1 MDDVFKIHGRRLSI
15 QLIEKKWEDHLQ
27 TKALCILNE
36 DKKLLAFI
44 KTNERPENLFEK
56 LMTHIPFHMVPFLIL
71 AEDEEPPLSY
81 NGKVDKKSLK
91 DKVCDTFLKI
101 IWYIDKLNI
110 ICSKF

>member
-27 TKALCILNE
+27 TKALCMLNE

-71 AEDEEPPLSY
+71 AEDQEPPLSY

-91 DKVCDTFLKI
+91 DKVCNLCNAFLKI
-101 IWYIDKLNI
+101 IWYVHR
-110 ICSKF
+110 